1 VQVDFST
8 GCIALDHDKMWLDVR
23 EPSGV
28 IRRLL
33 FVSGGTTRP
42 AKLNEC
48 KETPPAPEMTLE
60 RAVSAAARM
69 AGRENARYINV
80 GFRCA
85 KALWPL
91 MSPAKEELKA
101 PTK

>member
-1 VQVDFST
+1 
-8 GCIALDHDKMWLDVR
+8 
-23 EPSGV
+23 
-28 IRRLL
+28 
-33 FVSGGTTRP
+33 
-42 AKLNEC
+42 
-48 KETPPAPEMTLE
+48 MTLE
-60 RAVSAAARM
+60 HAVSAATRM
-69 AGRENARYINV
+69 VGRENTRYINV